1 MQAARAHAHFFAGRY
16 DEASAWAGRLLR
28 EYPASHPGL
37 RIAAASNAAGGR
49 TEEAK
54 KAAARLRQLD
64 PALRVSNLRN
74 ALGPYPPQAR
84 SRYEEA
90 MRQAGLE
97 RGIAAS
103 HVALLGHAN
112 RL

>member
-1 MQAARAHAHFFAGRY
+1 MMKFRHGPEDCFGNIRP
-16 DEASAWAGRLLR
+16 LVR
-28 EYPASHPGL
+28 EL